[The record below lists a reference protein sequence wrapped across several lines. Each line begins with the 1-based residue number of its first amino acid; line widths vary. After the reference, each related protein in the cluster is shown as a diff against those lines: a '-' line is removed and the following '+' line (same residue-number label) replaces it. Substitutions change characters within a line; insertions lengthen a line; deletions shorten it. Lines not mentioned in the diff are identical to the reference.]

1 MKYLPHI
8 CIVQNNPIKPNTM
21 KTTLTF
27 NNQKAINK
35 AFKTHSNTVGGVRSL
50 FLSVCDDF
58 GTNTDIDASEL
69 KKVVAFLKASKK
81 DTDKYEILKAA
92 IKPTNRKSIET
103 KGALPKYS
111 VWCLLSALRSLD
123 L

>member
-1 MKYLPHI
+1 
-8 CIVQNNPIKPNTM
+8 M
-21 KTTLTF
+21 KTTLSF

-35 AFKTHSNTVGGVRSL
+35 AYKSHSNTVGGVRSL
-50 FLSVCDDF
+50 FLSLCDEF
-58 GTNTDIDASEL
+58 GNNTDIDASEL

-81 DTDKYEILKAA
+81 DTDKYELLKAA

-111 VWCLLSALRSLD
+111 IWSLLNALRTLD

>member
-1 MKYLPHI
+1 
-8 CIVQNNPIKPNTM
+8 M

-27 NNQKAINK
+27 SNQKAINK
-35 AFKTHSNTVGGVRSL
+35 AFKSHSNTVGGVRSL
-50 FLSVCDDF
+50 FLSLCDEL
-58 GTNTDIDASEL
+58 GTNTDIDTKEL
-69 KKVVAFLKASKK
+69 KKVVAFLRASKK
-81 DTDKYEILKAA
+81 DNEKYEILKAA

-111 VWCLLSALRSLD
+111 IWSLLNALRSLD

>member
-1 MKYLPHI
+1 MQLQQY
-8 CIVQNNPIKPNTM
+8 
-21 KTTLTF
+21 
-27 NNQKAINK
+27 
-35 AFKTHSNTVGGVRSL
+35 SL
-50 FLSVCDDF
+50 FLSLCDEF
-58 GTNTDIDASEL
+58 SNNQDIDANEL

-81 DTDKYEILKAA
+81 DAEKYEILKAT

-111 VWCLLSALRSLD
+111 IWSLLNALRTLD